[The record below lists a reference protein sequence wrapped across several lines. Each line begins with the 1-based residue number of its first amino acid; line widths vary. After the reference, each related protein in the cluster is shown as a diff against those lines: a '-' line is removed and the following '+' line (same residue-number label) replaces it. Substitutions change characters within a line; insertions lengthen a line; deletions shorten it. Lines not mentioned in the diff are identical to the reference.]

1 MTRVLDVCERD
12 DQSDNLLST
21 TSFTV
26 SIFSAVSHQNDVT
39 VKTWMTDD
47 ILTKA
52 QQPTVFAVTVLK

>member
-12 DQSDNLLST
+12 DQSDNLIST
-21 TSFTV
+21 ASFTV
-26 SIFSAVSHQNDVT
+26 SILSAVSHQNYVT
-39 VKTWMTDD
+39 VKTWMIDD

>member
-12 DQSDNLLST
+12 DQSDNLIST
-21 TSFTV
+21 ASFTV
-26 SIFSAVSHQNDVT
+26 SILSAVSHQNDVT

-52 QQPTVFAVTVLK
+52 QSPTVFAVTVLK